1 STCLADV
8 EEAFDL
14 FIDPSNRLHLAFLV
28 HGSSDRKTLLDGHL
42 GEGRQQ
48 RRELRRGGA
57 VAVAPAIGLLENQGS
72 RQGQWYIL
80 GIPPGKVAPEDHDAL
95 RVQRPAEL
103 HLALD
108 VDDAALPHSHPGGDA
123 ARPAEGE
130 RPDLNDRKAV
140 DLANLG
146 TVGVDEDDVAL
157 DDLLR
162 PVADSTGAL
171 DAFLD
176 GPLDVLAGGHL
187 AGGHARPVVGLTDQI
202 GDAADLDRQLFTIVG
217 EPRAFLDHS
226 GHARGVDWLQ
236 LVLLH
241 DRGDDA
247 RVGEVVLI
255 RPRNRVVEIGLN
267 FEEATEV
274 GIESGEQVIELA
286 IPEQHD
292 LDVERN
298 GFRIER
304 LGRDETQAF
313 QRLLDADLARLDG
326 SLQGFPGIR
335 GQQQLA
341 RVDEQVAA
349 VGLVQRAGLDQQEV

>member
-1 STCLADV
+1 QNFNALVDMAHRVDCELALAHSLHHVLAQHQVLHVCFRDQNALVAGESTCLADV

-48 RRELRRGGA
+48 RIELRRGGA
-57 VAVAPAIGLLENQGS
+57 VSVDPAIGLLENQGS

-108 VDDAALPHSHPGGDA
+108 VDDAALAHPHPDGDA

-130 RPDLNDRKAV
+130 RPDLNDGKAV

-176 GPLDVLAGGHL
+176 GPLDVLA
-187 AGGHARPVVGLTDQI
+187 
-202 GDAADLDRQLFTIVG
+202 
-217 EPRAFLDHS
+217 
-226 GHARGVDWLQ
+226 
-236 LVLLH
+236 
-241 DRGDDA
+241 
-247 RVGEVVLI
+247 
-255 RPRNRVVEIGLN
+255 
-267 FEEATEV
+267 
-274 GIESGEQVIELA
+274 
-286 IPEQHD
+286 
-292 LDVERN
+292 
-298 GFRIER
+298 
-304 LGRDETQAF
+304 
-313 QRLLDADLARLDG
+313 
-326 SLQGFPGIR
+326 
-335 GQQQLA
+335 
-341 RVDEQVAA
+341 
-349 VGLVQRAGLDQQEV
+349 